1 MSQIDHL
8 FIVGAGFSHYAGL
21 PLTNH
26 FTEEL
31 LNVGEL
37 KKGQS
42 QRIVKFLRGFVYET
56 FDHSRRAKARFWPQL
71 EDLFTCID
79 LSANTGHYLGPKY
92 SPKVLRTV
100 RRALIVRT
108 IRMLHQ
114 AYKKG
119 KKEGGDDWKK
129 LESFFASVP
138 PDRCAF
144 LSMNW
149 DTVIEEGLERTQG
162 ISVFDYGCD
171 AEHAEFKNSHI
182 QPVSDFPDQPVQVLK
197 PHGSINW
204 LYCDACRQVFWF
216 PAGGST
222 DQIAGHLFGASDEKI
237 VAEFT
242 REKYQPPKR
251 RNPYNCLRCDSP
263 ALGTRFATF
272 SYRKALEFPMHES
285 SWRSAER
292 LLREA
297 KTWIFIGYS
306 LPAADY
312 EFKHLLKRVQLSR
325 NRPEL
330 VLQSPA

>member
-108 IRMLHQ
+108 IRMGRHRAGQ
-114 AYKKG
+114 SAHRRRARIDRRG
-119 KKEGGDDWKK
+119 QQGD
-129 LESFFASVP
+129 
-138 PDRCAF
+138 
-144 LSMNW
+144 
-149 DTVIEEGLERTQG
+149 
-162 ISVFDYGCD
+162 
-171 AEHAEFKNSHI
+171 
-182 QPVSDFPDQPVQVLK
+182 
-197 PHGSINW
+197 
-204 LYCDACRQVFWF
+204 
-216 PAGGST
+216 
-222 DQIAGHLFGASDEKI
+222 
-237 VAEFT
+237 
-242 REKYQPPKR
+242 
-251 RNPYNCLRCDSP
+251 LRCQRRHR
-263 ALGTRFATF
+263 A
-272 SYRKALEFPMHES
+272 
-285 SWRSAER
+285 RSR
-292 LLREA
+292 CRE
-297 KTWIFIGYS
+297 
-306 LPAADY
+306 
-312 EFKHLLKRVQLSR
+312 R
-325 NRPEL
+325 NRPVDRAAERGF
-330 VLQSPA
+330 A

>member
-26 FTEEL
+26 FTEKL
-31 LNVGEL
+31 LNVSKL
-37 KKGQS
+37 KRGQS
-42 QRIVKFLRGFVYET
+42 QRIVKFLREFVYKT
-56 FDHSRRAKARFWPQL
+56 FDHSRLAKAHFWPQL

-119 KKEGGDDWKK
+119 KKEDWKK
-129 LESFFASVP
+129 LESFFALVP

-149 DTVIEEGLERTQG
+149 DTVIEEGLERTQDL
-162 ISVFDYGCD
+162 SAFDYGCD
-171 AEHAEFKNSHI
+171 AKHAEFKNSHI
-182 QPVSDFPDQPVQVLK
+182 QLPSYPPGRPVQVLK
-197 PHGSINW
+197 PHGSVNW

-216 PAGGST
+216 PAGSSAER
-222 DQIAGHLFGASDEKI
+222 IADHLFGVSDEKI
-237 VAEFT
+237 AARFAG
-242 REKYQPPKR
+242 EKYQPSGP
-251 RNPYNCLRCDSP
+251 RNSYNCPLCKAK

-285 SWRSAER
+285 SWR
-292 LLREA
+292 
-297 KTWIFIGYS
+297 
-306 LPAADY
+306 
-312 EFKHLLKRVQLSR
+312 
-325 NRPEL
+325 
-330 VLQSPA
+330 